1 MSDTE
6 KQPTLREKIK
16 QKSFLVSASCMSN
29 IGLLAVAVEEAVGM
43 QGSINTQ
50 SIELMGS
57 STDLGKSIDKA
68 KERMSELNS
77 GFLDALFKTIKSN
90 PKEIAAVMI
99 KAIASSKGSVRE
111 IYAPFIDVAG
121 NIAGNMPV
129 HMIEILGVA
138 ALSYVGAKIVRT
150 MYDRA
155 GVEVIEEQEKKDKA
169 KKGVG
174 VLAKLYSRKETSAK
188 NNNSHSPE
196 AGTHSDS
203 RGSVRVS
210 RQGMR

>member
-1 MSDTE
+1 MSDAE

-29 IGLLAVAVEEAVGM
+29 MGLLAVAIEEAVGM
-43 QGSINTQ
+43 QASVNTQ

-77 GFLDALFKTIKSN
+77 GFLDALFKTIKNN
-90 PKEIAAVMI
+90 PKEIAAIMT

-111 IYAPFIDVAG
+111 ICAPFIDVAG

-129 HMIEILGVA
+129 HMVEILGVA
-138 ALSYVGAKIVRT
+138 ALSYVGAKVVKA

-155 GVEVIEEQEKKDKA
+155 GVEVIEEKEKKDKA
-169 KKGVG
+169 KKGMG
-174 VLAKLYSRKETSAK
+174 VLAKLYSRKETSAT
-188 NNNSHSPE
+188 NNNSHSSE

-203 RGSVRVS
+203 RGPIRVS
-210 RQGMR
+210 TPRMR